1 MYESLILNEQFP
13 PNDDEIKQLTHYAR
27 VKAGNKL
34 EGLAP
39 TRELFPPIRAD
50 VKPPRLSLWK
60 HTKEGKDHVRRSRNI
75 GNGNIVNSGRVVGSD
90 IRQASLATNQLV
102 GMVEVDTG
110 LETITFK
117 FTSTSNGSK
126 DNLFEVNLN
135 VNMMDLLRKVQR
147 WRDYERS
154 THDER
159 IFIVSKDESSLVST
173 FDLERDFPHIS
184 IKKQKK
190 TQTHQTNK
198 FGVTHNI
205 YKITILLLV
214 NIQARYGR
222 EGRG

>member
-39 TRELFPPIRAD
+39 TRELFPPIGAD

-75 GNGNIVNSGRVVGSD
+75 GNGNILNSGRVVGSD

-126 DNLFEVNLN
+126 DNPFEVNLN

-154 THDER
+154 THER

-173 FDLERDFPHIS
+173 FT
-184 IKKQKK
+184 KK
-190 TQTHQTNK
+190 TFRTFSLGDIIQMNNITN
-198 FGVTHNI
+198 GNCL
-205 YKITILLLV
+205 KIKTTIKEKT
-214 NIQARYGR
+214 ICD
-222 EGRG
+222 EGYLSL